1 MVIMNSYQLITAL
14 AFALYL
20 GLMLTIGFF
29 TFRKTKSTSDYFL
42 GGRSIGPWFT
52 ALSAEASDMS
62 GWLLMG
68 LPGLAYFTGLQ
79 EAFWTAVGLLVG
91 TYLNWLLV
99 AKRMRKYSI
108 HAKDSITIPEFLTNR
123 FHDKSKLLQ
132 TISSIII
139 LVFFIVY
146 TASGFLASAKL
157 FTAVFGMNYYAALF
171 LGVLVILGYTLL
183 GGYLAVVATDFLQG
197 TLMFFALV
205 MTGVIAVFAIGG
217 PAHTF
222 EQLSQFG
229 QHFINPFVTPPGTS
243 YGFLQILSALAWGLG
258 YFGMPHILIRFMS
271 IRSNH
276 EVKTSRRIA
285 MVWVVI
291 AMAAA
296 LLVGVV
302 GKIFLQPTTFDSQ
315 SAAEAVFIVSMQK
328 IFPTFI
334 AGFFLCAILAASMS
348 TADSQLLVAS
358 SAFSKDVYKA
368 VLRKDASDKETLLV
382 SRLTVVAITIIAIFL
397 AMDPNSSIFD
407 VVSYAWA
414 GFGATFGPVILASL
428 FWRRASRNG
437 AVAAMLGGGIT
448 VVVWKQLS
456 GGIFAV
462 YEFLPGF
469 IIASLCM
476 VVFSLLE
483 KHPDEEVF
491 KEFDAFMAT
500 ED

>member
-1 MVIMNSYQLITAL
+1 MNTYQVLTAL

-20 GLMLTIGFF
+20 GLMLAIGFF

-79 EAFWTAVGLLVG
+79 EAFWTAVGLLIG

-99 AKRMRKYSI
+99 AKRMRKYTI

-123 FHDKSKLLQ
+123 FHDKSNVLQ
-132 TISSIII
+132 TISSLII
-139 LVFFIVY
+139 LVFFVVY
-146 TASGFLASAKL
+146 TASGFLACAKL
-157 FTAVFGMNYYAALF
+157 FTAVFGMNYYAALL
-171 LGVLVILGYTLL
+171 LGVVVILGYTLL

-197 TLMFFALV
+197 SLMFVALV
-205 MTGVIAVFAIGG
+205 ATGLIALFAIGG

-222 EQLSQFG
+222 TELAKFG
-229 QHFINPFVTPPGTS
+229 EHFINPFITPPGTT

-271 IRSNH
+271 IRSNA

-285 MVWVVI
+285 MVWVTI

-302 GKIFLQPTTFDSQ
+302 GKIFLLPLEYASQ
-315 SAAEAVFIVSMQK
+315 SAAESVFIASMQK

-368 VLRKDASDKETLLV
+368 LLRKDASDKETLLI
-382 SRLTVVAITIIAIFL
+382 SRITVVVITIIAIFL

-428 FWRRASRNG
+428 FWRKSTKNG
-437 AVAAMLGGGIT
+437 AIAAMVGGFLT
-448 VVVWKQLS
+448 VIIWKQLS
-456 GGIFAV
+456 GGIFDV
-462 YEFLPGF
+462 YELLPGF
-469 IIASLCM
+469 ILASILM
-476 VVFSLLE
+476 IVFSLLD
-483 KHPDEEVF
+483 KHPDPKMLE
-491 KEFDAFMAT
+491 EFDAFVAI

>member
-1 MVIMNSYQLITAL
+1 MNSYLFLTAL

-20 GLMLTIGFF
+20 GLMLAIGFF

-91 TYLNWLLV
+91 TYLNWFFV
-99 AKRMRKYSI
+99 AKRMRKYTI

-123 FHDKSKLLQ
+123 FHDKSKILQ

-139 LVFFIVY
+139 LVFFVVY
-146 TASGFLASAKL
+146 TASGFLACAKL
-157 FTAVFGMNYYAALF
+157 FTSVFGMNYYAALI
-171 LGVLVILGYTLL
+171 LGVVVILGYTLL
-183 GGYLAVVATDFLQG
+183 GGYLAVVATDFVQG
-197 TLMFFALV
+197 SLMFVALV
-205 MTGVIAVFAIGG
+205 ATGVLALFATGG
-217 PAHTF
+217 PAYTF
-222 EQLSQFG
+222 AKLGEFG
-229 QHFINPFVTPPGTS
+229 QHFINPFITPPGTS

-258 YFGMPHILIRFMS
+258 YFGMPHILVRFMS
-271 IRSNH
+271 IRSNA

-285 MVWVVI
+285 MVWVTI

-302 GKIFLQPTTFDSQ
+302 GKLFLLPLTYDSQ
-315 SAAEAVFIVSMQK
+315 SAAEAVFIASMQK

-368 VLRKDASDKETLLV
+368 LLRKDASDKETLLV
-382 SRLTVVAITIIAIFL
+382 SRITVIVITIIAIFL
-397 AMDPNSSIFD
+397 AMDPTSSIFD

-414 GFGATFGPVILASL
+414 GFGATFGPVIIAAL
-428 FWRRASRNG
+428 FWRRATRKG
-437 AVAAMLGGGIT
+437 AIAAMVGGGLT
-448 VVVWKQLS
+448 VIIWKQLS
-456 GGIFAV
+456 GGLFDV
-462 YEFLPGF
+462 YELLPGF
-469 IIASLCM
+469 ILASLLM
-476 VVFSLLE
+476 ILFSLLD
-483 KHPDEEVF
+483 KNPDKDMLAEY
-491 KEFDAFMAT
+491 DAYMAI

>member
-1 MVIMNSYQLITAL
+1 MSSYQLITAL

-20 GLMLTIGFF
+20 GMMLTIGFF

-42 GGRSIGPWFT
+42 GGRSVGPWFT

-91 TYLNWLLV
+91 TYLNWLFV

-123 FHDKSKLLQ
+123 FHDKSKVLQ

-139 LVFFIVY
+139 LLFFIVY

-157 FTAVFGMNYYAALF
+157 FTAVFGMNYYIALF
-171 LGVLVILGYTLL
+171 LGVVVILGYTLL

-197 TLMFFALV
+197 SLMFIALVATGLIALFAL
-205 MTGVIAVFAIGG
+205 GG
-217 PAHTF
+217 PVHTF
-222 EQLSQFG
+222 NELAAFG
-229 QHFINPFVTPPGTS
+229 EHFVNPFKTPPGTT
-243 YGFLQILSALAWGLG
+243 YGFLQIVSALAWGLG

-271 IRSNH
+271 IRSNS

-285 MVWVVI
+285 MTWVTI

-302 GKIFLQPTTFDSQ
+302 GKLFLLPLAYETQ
-315 SAAEAVFIVSMQK
+315 SAAEAVFIASMQK

-348 TADSQLLVAS
+348 TSDSQLLVAS

-368 VLRKDASDKETLLV
+368 LIRKNASDKETLLV

-397 AMDPNSSIFD
+397 AMDPTSSIFD
-407 VVSYAWA
+407 IVSYAWA
-414 GFGATFGPVILASL
+414 GFGATFGPVIIAAL
-428 FWRRASRNG
+428 FWRRSSRNG
-437 AVAAMLGGGIT
+437 AVAAMIGGLLT
-448 VVVWKQLS
+448 VIIWKQLS
-456 GGIFAV
+456 GGVFAV
-462 YEFLPGF
+462 YELLPGF
-469 IIASLCM
+469 IVASLCM
-476 VVFSLLE
+476 VIFSLLE
-483 KHPDEEVF
+483 KNPDESVY
-491 KEFDAFMAT
+491 KDFDDFMAI

>member
-1 MVIMNSYQLITAL
+1 
-14 AFALYL
+14 
-20 GLMLTIGFF
+20 
-29 TFRKTKSTSDYFL
+29 
-42 GGRSIGPWFT
+42 
-52 ALSAEASDMS
+52 
-62 GWLLMG
+62 
-68 LPGLAYFTGLQ
+68 PGLAYFTGLQ

-99 AKRMRKYSI
+99 AKRMRKYTI

-123 FHDKSKLLQ
+123 FHDKSKVLQ
-132 TISSIII
+132 TISSVII
-139 LVFFIVY
+139 LVFFVVY
-146 TASGFLASAKL
+146 TASGFLACAKL
-157 FTAVFGMNYYAALF
+157 FTAVFGMNYYAALI
-171 LGVLVILGYTLL
+171 LGVVVILGYTLL

-197 TLMFFALV
+197 SLMFVALV
-205 MTGVIAVFAIGG
+205 ATGLIALFAIGG

-222 EQLSQFG
+222 TELAKFG
-229 QHFINPFVTPPGTS
+229 EHFINPFITPPGTT

-271 IRSNH
+271 IRSNA

-285 MVWVVI
+285 MVWVTL

-302 GKIFLQPTTFDSQ
+302 GKIFLLPLEYASQ
-315 SAAEAVFIVSMQK
+315 SAAESVFIASMQK

-368 VLRKDASDKETLLV
+368 LLRKDASDKETLLV
-382 SRLTVVAITIIAIFL
+382 SRITVVVITIIAIFL

-428 FWRRASRNG
+428 FWRKATKNG
-437 AVAAMLGGGIT
+437 AVAAMVGGFLT
-448 VVVWKQLS
+448 VIIWKQLS
-456 GGIFAV
+456 GGLFDV
-462 YEFLPGF
+462 YELLPGF
-469 IIASLCM
+469 IIASILM
-476 VVFSLLE
+476 IVFSLLD
-483 KHPDEEVF
+483 KHPDPEMLE
-491 KEFDAFMAT
+491 EFDAFVAI

>member
-1 MVIMNSYQLITAL
+1 
-14 AFALYL
+14 
-20 GLMLTIGFF
+20 
-29 TFRKTKSTSDYFL
+29 
-42 GGRSIGPWFT
+42 
-52 ALSAEASDMS
+52 
-62 GWLLMG
+62 MG

-79 EAFWTAVGLLVG
+79 EAFWTAGGRVIG
-91 TYLNWLLV
+91 TYLIWRLV
-99 AKRMRKYSI
+99 AKSMRKCTI

-123 FHDKSKLLQ
+123 FHDKSNVLQ
-132 TISSIII
+132 TISSLII
-139 LVFFIVY
+139 LVFFVVY
-146 TASGFLASAKL
+146 TASGFLACAKL
-157 FTAVFGMNYYAALF
+157 FTAVFGMNYYAALL
-171 LGVLVILGYTLL
+171 LGVVVILGYTLL

-197 TLMFFALV
+197 SLMFVALV
-205 MTGVIAVFAIGG
+205 ATGLIALFAIGG

-222 EQLSQFG
+222 TELAKFG
-229 QHFINPFVTPPGTS
+229 EHFINPFITPPGTT

-271 IRSNH
+271 IRSNA

-285 MVWVVI
+285 MVWVTI

-302 GKIFLQPTTFDSQ
+302 GKIFLLPLEYASQ
-315 SAAEAVFIVSMQK
+315 SAAESVFIASMQK

-368 VLRKDASDKETLLV
+368 LLRKDASDKETLLI
-382 SRLTVVAITIIAIFL
+382 SRITVVVITIIAIFL

-428 FWRRASRNG
+428 FWRKSTKNG
-437 AVAAMLGGGIT
+437 AIAAMVGGFLT
-448 VVVWKQLS
+448 VIIWKQLS
-456 GGIFAV
+456 GGIFDV
-462 YEFLPGF
+462 YELLPGF
-469 IIASLCM
+469 ILASILM
-476 VVFSLLE
+476 IVFSLLD
-483 KHPDEEVF
+483 KHPDPKMLE
-491 KEFDAFMAT
+491 EFDAFVAI

>member
-1 MVIMNSYQLITAL
+1 MNSYQLITAL

-20 GLMLTIGFF
+20 GLMLAIGFF

-91 TYLNWLLV
+91 TYLNWLFV
-99 AKRMRKYSI
+99 AKRMRKYTI
-108 HAKDSITIPEFLTNR
+108 HAKDSITIPEFLANR
-123 FHDKSKLLQ
+123 FHDKSKVLQ
-132 TISSIII
+132 TVSSIII
-139 LVFFIVY
+139 LVFFVVY
-146 TASGFLASAKL
+146 TASGFLACAKL
-157 FTAVFGMNYYAALF
+157 FTAVFGMNYYAALL
-171 LGVLVILGYTLL
+171 LGVVVILGYTLL
-183 GGYLAVVATDFLQG
+183 GGYLAVVATDFVQG
-197 TLMFFALV
+197 SLMFVALVATGFFALV
-205 MTGVIAVFAIGG
+205 AVGG

-222 EQLSQFG
+222 AKLGEFG
-229 QHFINPFVTPPGTS
+229 QHFINPFITPPGTT

-258 YFGMPHILIRFMS
+258 YFGMPHILVRFMS
-271 IRSNH
+271 IRSNS

-285 MVWVVI
+285 MVWVTI

-302 GKIFLQPTTFDSQ
+302 GKLFLLPMTYDSQ
-315 SAAEAVFIVSMQK
+315 SAAEAVFIASMQK

-368 VLRKDASDKETLLV
+368 LLRKNASDKETLLV
-382 SRLTVVAITIIAIFL
+382 SRVTVIAITIIAIFL

-414 GFGATFGPVILASL
+414 GFGATFGPVIIAAL
-428 FWRRASRNG
+428 FWRRATRNG
-437 AVAAMLGGGIT
+437 AIAAMVGGGAT
-448 VVVWKQLS
+448 VIIWKQLS
-456 GGIFAV
+456 GGLFDV
-462 YEFLPGF
+462 YELLPGF
-469 IIASLCM
+469 ILASLLM
-476 VVFSLLE
+476 IVFSLLD
-483 KHPDEEVF
+483 KNPD
-491 KEFDAFMAT
+491 KAMLAEFDAYMAI

>member
-1 MVIMNSYQLITAL
+1 MNSYQIITAL
-14 AFALYL
+14 AFAIYL
-20 GLMLTIGFF
+20 GLMLSIGFV
-29 TFRKTKSTSDYFL
+29 TYKKTKSTSDYFL

-68 LPGLAYFTGLQ
+68 LPGLAYFSGLQ

-99 AKRMRKYSI
+99 AKRMRKYTI

-123 FHDKSKLLQ
+123 FHDKSKALQ

-139 LVFFIVY
+139 LMFFIVY

-157 FTAVFGMNYYAALF
+157 FTAVFGLNYYIALL
-171 LGVLVILGYTLL
+171 LGVAVILGYTLL

-197 TLMFFALV
+197 SLMFIALIA
-205 MTGVIAVFAIGG
+205 TGFIALILAGG

-222 EQLSQFG
+222 NELAQFG
-229 QHFINPFVTPPGTS
+229 RHFINPFITPPGTS

-258 YFGMPHILIRFMS
+258 YFGMPHILVRFMS
-271 IRSNH
+271 IRSNA

-285 MVWVVI
+285 MVWVSL

-302 GKIFLQPTTFDSQ
+302 GKVFLVPLVYESQ
-315 SAAEAVFIVSMQK
+315 SAAEAVFIASMQK

-368 VLRKDASDKETLLV
+368 LLRKDASDKETLLV
-382 SRLTVVAITIIAIFL
+382 SRITVVTITIIAIFL

-437 AVAAMLGGGIT
+437 AIAAMVSGGLT
-448 VVVWKQLS
+448 VVIWKQLS
-456 GGIFAV
+456 GGLFDV
-462 YEFLPGF
+462 YELLPGF
-469 IIASLCM
+469 IIASIFM
-476 VVFSLLE
+476 VIFSLLE
-483 KHPDEEVF
+483 KHPDPKMFE
-491 KEFDAFMAT
+491 EFDAYMAI

>member
-1 MVIMNSYQLITAL
+1 ML
-14 AFALYL
+14 A
-20 GLMLTIGFF
+20 IGFF

-79 EAFWTAVGLLVG
+79 EAFWTAVGLLIG
-91 TYLNWLLV
+91 TYLNWRLV
-99 AKRMRKYSI
+99 AKSMRKCTI

-123 FHDKSKLLQ
+123 FHDKSNVLQ
-132 TISSIII
+132 TISSLII
-139 LVFFIVY
+139 LVFFVVY
-146 TASGFLASAKL
+146 TASGFLACAKL
-157 FTAVFGMNYYAALF
+157 FTAVFGMNYYAALL
-171 LGVLVILGYTLL
+171 LGVVVILGYTLL

-197 TLMFFALV
+197 SLMFVALV
-205 MTGVIAVFAIGG
+205 ATGLIALFAIGG

-222 EQLSQFG
+222 TELAKFG
-229 QHFINPFVTPPGTS
+229 EHFINPFITPPGTT

-271 IRSNH
+271 IRSNA

-285 MVWVVI
+285 MVWVTI

-302 GKIFLQPTTFDSQ
+302 GKIFLLPLEYASQ
-315 SAAEAVFIVSMQK
+315 SAAESVFIASMQK

-368 VLRKDASDKETLLV
+368 LLRKDASDKETLLI
-382 SRLTVVAITIIAIFL
+382 SRITVVVITIIAIFL

-428 FWRRASRNG
+428 FWRKSTKNG
-437 AVAAMLGGGIT
+437 AIAAMVGGFLT
-448 VVVWKQLS
+448 VIIWKQLS
-456 GGIFAV
+456 GGIFDV
-462 YEFLPGF
+462 YELLPGF
-469 IIASLCM
+469 ILASILM
-476 VVFSLLE
+476 IVFSLLD
-483 KHPDEEVF
+483 KHPDPKMLE
-491 KEFDAFMAT
+491 EFDAFVAI

>member
-1 MVIMNSYQLITAL
+1 MNTYQVLTAL

-20 GLMLTIGFF
+20 GLMLSIGFF

-99 AKRMRKYSI
+99 AKRMRKYTI

-123 FHDKSKLLQ
+123 FHDKSKVLQ
-132 TISSIII
+132 TISSVII
-139 LVFFIVY
+139 LVFFVVY
-146 TASGFLASAKL
+146 TASGFLACAKL
-157 FTAVFGMNYYAALF
+157 FTAVFGMNYYAALI
-171 LGVLVILGYTLL
+171 LGVVVILGYTLL

-197 TLMFFALV
+197 SLMFVALV
-205 MTGVIAVFAIGG
+205 ATGLIALFAIGG

-222 EQLSQFG
+222 TELAKFG
-229 QHFINPFVTPPGTS
+229 EHFINPFITPPGTT

-271 IRSNH
+271 IRSNA

-285 MVWVVI
+285 MVWVTL

-302 GKIFLQPTTFDSQ
+302 GKIFLLPLEYASQ
-315 SAAEAVFIVSMQK
+315 SAAESVFIASMQK

-368 VLRKDASDKETLLV
+368 LLRKDASDKETLLV
-382 SRLTVVAITIIAIFL
+382 SRITVVVITIIAIFL

-428 FWRRASRNG
+428 FWRKATKNG
-437 AVAAMLGGGIT
+437 AVAAMVGGFLT
-448 VVVWKQLS
+448 VIIWKQLS
-456 GGIFAV
+456 GGLFDV
-462 YEFLPGF
+462 YELLPGF
-469 IIASLCM
+469 IIASILM
-476 VVFSLLE
+476 IVFSLLD
-483 KHPDEEVF
+483 KHPDPEMLE
-491 KEFDAFMAT
+491 EFDAFVAI

>member
-1 MVIMNSYQLITAL
+1 MNTYQVLTAL

-20 GLMLTIGFF
+20 GLMLAIGFF

-99 AKRMRKYSI
+99 AKRMRKYTI

-123 FHDKSKLLQ
+123 FHDKSKVLQ
-132 TISSIII
+132 TISSLII
-139 LVFFIVY
+139 LVFFVVY
-146 TASGFLASAKL
+146 TASGFLACAKL
-157 FTAVFGMNYYAALF
+157 FTAVFGMNYYAALL
-171 LGVLVILGYTLL
+171 LGVVVILGYTLL

-197 TLMFFALV
+197 SLMFVALV
-205 MTGVIAVFAIGG
+205 ATGLIALFAIGG

-222 EQLSQFG
+222 AELAKFG
-229 QHFINPFVTPPGTS
+229 EHFINPFITPPGTT

-258 YFGMPHILIRFMS
+258 YFGMPHILVRFMS
-271 IRSNH
+271 IRSNA

-285 MVWVVI
+285 MVWVTL

-302 GKIFLQPTTFDSQ
+302 GKIFLLPLEYASQ
-315 SAAEAVFIVSMQK
+315 SAAESVFIASMQK

-368 VLRKDASDKETLLV
+368 LLRKDASDKETLLV
-382 SRLTVVAITIIAIFL
+382 SRITVVVITIIAIFL

-428 FWRRASRNG
+428 FWRKATKNG
-437 AVAAMLGGGIT
+437 AIAAMVGGFLT
-448 VVVWKQLS
+448 VIIWKQLS
-456 GGIFAV
+456 GGLFDV
-462 YEFLPGF
+462 YELLPGF
-469 IIASLCM
+469 IIASILM
-476 VVFSLLE
+476 IVFSLLD
-483 KHPDEEVF
+483 KHPDPQMLE
-491 KEFDAFMAT
+491 EFDAFVAI

>member
-1 MVIMNSYQLITAL
+1 MNSYQFLTAL

-20 GLMLTIGFF
+20 GLMLAIGFF

-91 TYLNWLLV
+91 TYLNWFFV
-99 AKRMRKYSI
+99 AKRMRKYTI

-123 FHDKSKLLQ
+123 FHDKSKVLQ

-139 LVFFIVY
+139 LVFFVVY
-146 TASGFLASAKL
+146 TASGFLACAKL
-157 FTAVFGMNYYAALF
+157 FTSVFGMNYYAALL
-171 LGVLVILGYTLL
+171 LGVVVILGYTLL
-183 GGYLAVVATDFLQG
+183 GGYLAVVATDFVQG
-197 TLMFFALV
+197 SLMFVALV
-205 MTGVIAVFAIGG
+205 ATGVLALFATGG

-222 EQLSQFG
+222 AKLGEFG
-229 QHFINPFVTPPGTS
+229 QHFINPFITPPGTS

-258 YFGMPHILIRFMS
+258 YFGMPHILVRFMS
-271 IRSNH
+271 IRSNA

-285 MVWVVI
+285 MVWVTI

-302 GKIFLQPTTFDSQ
+302 GKLFLLPLTYDSQ
-315 SAAEAVFIVSMQK
+315 SAAEAVFIASMQK

-368 VLRKDASDKETLLV
+368 LLRKDASDKETLLV
-382 SRLTVVAITIIAIFL
+382 SRITVIVITIIAIFL
-397 AMDPNSSIFD
+397 AMDPTSSIFD

-414 GFGATFGPVILASL
+414 GFGATFGPVIIAAL
-428 FWRRASRNG
+428 FWRRATRKG
-437 AVAAMLGGGIT
+437 AIAAMVGGGLT
-448 VVVWKQLS
+448 VIIWKQLS
-456 GGIFAV
+456 GGLFDV
-462 YEFLPGF
+462 YELLPGF
-469 IIASLCM
+469 ILASLLM
-476 VVFSLLE
+476 ILFSLLD
-483 KHPDEEVF
+483 KNPDKDMLAEY
-491 KEFDAFMAT
+491 DAYMAI

>member
-1 MVIMNSYQLITAL
+1 MNTYQVLTAL

-20 GLMLTIGFF
+20 GLMLAIGFF

-99 AKRMRKYSI
+99 AKRMRKYTI

-123 FHDKSKLLQ
+123 FHDKSKVLQ
-132 TISSIII
+132 TISSVII
-139 LVFFIVY
+139 LVFFVVY
-146 TASGFLASAKL
+146 TASGFLACAKL
-157 FTAVFGMNYYAALF
+157 FTAVFGMNYYAALI
-171 LGVLVILGYTLL
+171 LGVVVILGYTLL

-197 TLMFFALV
+197 SLMFVALV
-205 MTGVIAVFAIGG
+205 ATGLIALFAIGG

-222 EQLSQFG
+222 TELAKFG
-229 QHFINPFVTPPGTS
+229 EHFINPFITPPGTT

-271 IRSNH
+271 IRSNA

-285 MVWVVI
+285 MVWVTL

-302 GKIFLQPTTFDSQ
+302 GKIFLLPLEYASQ
-315 SAAEAVFIVSMQK
+315 SAAESVFIASMQK

-368 VLRKDASDKETLLV
+368 LLRKDASDKETLLV
-382 SRLTVVAITIIAIFL
+382 SRITVVVITIIAIFL

-428 FWRRASRNG
+428 FWRKATKNG
-437 AVAAMLGGGIT
+437 AVAAMVGGFLT
-448 VVVWKQLS
+448 VIIWKQLS
-456 GGIFAV
+456 GGLFDV
-462 YEFLPGF
+462 YELLPGF
-469 IIASLCM
+469 IIASILM
-476 VVFSLLE
+476 IVFSLLD
-483 KHPDEEVF
+483 KHPDPEMLE
-491 KEFDAFMAT
+491 EFDAFVAI

>member
-1 MVIMNSYQLITAL
+1 MNTYQVLTAL

-20 GLMLTIGFF
+20 GLMLAIGFF

-79 EAFWTAVGLLVG
+79 EAFWTAVGLLIG

-99 AKRMRKYSI
+99 AKRMRKYTI

-123 FHDKSKLLQ
+123 FHDKSNVLQ
-132 TISSIII
+132 TISSLII
-139 LVFFIVY
+139 LVFFVVY
-146 TASGFLASAKL
+146 TASGFLACAKL
-157 FTAVFGMNYYAALF
+157 FTAVFGMNYYAALL
-171 LGVLVILGYTLL
+171 LGVVVILGYTLL

-197 TLMFFALV
+197 SLMFVALV
-205 MTGVIAVFAIGG
+205 ATGLIALFAIGG

-222 EQLSQFG
+222 TELAKFG
-229 QHFINPFVTPPGTS
+229 EHFINPFITPPGTT

-271 IRSNH
+271 IRSNA

-285 MVWVVI
+285 MVWVTI

-302 GKIFLQPTTFDSQ
+302 GKIFLLPLEYASQ
-315 SAAEAVFIVSMQK
+315 SAAESVFIASMQK

-368 VLRKDASDKETLLV
+368 LLRKDASDKETLLV
-382 SRLTVVAITIIAIFL
+382 SRITVVVITIIAIFL

-428 FWRRASRNG
+428 FWRKSTKNG
-437 AVAAMLGGGIT
+437 AIAAMVGGFLT
-448 VVVWKQLS
+448 VIIWKQLS
-456 GGIFAV
+456 GGIFDV
-462 YEFLPGF
+462 YELLPGF
-469 IIASLCM
+469 ILASILM
-476 VVFSLLE
+476 IVFSLLD
-483 KHPDEEVF
+483 KHPDPKMLE
-491 KEFDAFMAT
+491 EFDAFVAI

>member
-1 MVIMNSYQLITAL
+1 MNSYQLITAL

-20 GLMLTIGFF
+20 GLMLAIGFF

-79 EAFWTAVGLLVG
+79 EAFWTAVGLLAG
-91 TYLNWLLV
+91 TYLNWLFV
-99 AKRMRKYSI
+99 AKRMRKYTI
-108 HAKDSITIPEFLTNR
+108 HAKNSITIPEFLTNR
-123 FHDKSKLLQ
+123 FHDTSKVLQ
-132 TISSIII
+132 TISSVII
-139 LVFFIVY
+139 LVFFVVY
-146 TASGFLASAKL
+146 TASGFLACAKL
-157 FTAVFGMNYYAALF
+157 FTAVFGMNYYAALIF
-171 LGVLVILGYTLL
+171 GVVVILGYTLL

-197 TLMFFALV
+197 SLMFIALV
-205 MTGVIAVFAIGG
+205 ATGFLALVAVGG

-222 EQLSQFG
+222 AKLGEFG
-229 QHFINPFVTPPGTS
+229 QHFINPFITPPGTT

-258 YFGMPHILIRFMS
+258 YFGMPHILVRFMS
-271 IRSNH
+271 IRSNA

-285 MVWVVI
+285 MVWVTI

-302 GKIFLQPTTFDSQ
+302 GKLFLLPMSFDSQ
-315 SAAEAVFIVSMQK
+315 SAAEAVFIASMQK

-368 VLRKDASDKETLLV
+368 LLRKDASDKETLLV
-382 SRLTVVAITIIAIFL
+382 SRITVIVITIIAIFL

-414 GFGATFGPVILASL
+414 GFGATFGPVIIAAL
-428 FWRRASRNG
+428 FWRRATRNG
-437 AVAAMLGGGIT
+437 AIAAMVGGGAT
-448 VVVWKQLS
+448 VIIWKQLS
-456 GGIFAV
+456 GGLFDV
-462 YEFLPGF
+462 YELLPGF
-469 IIASLCM
+469 ILASLLM
-476 VVFSLLE
+476 ILFSLLD
-483 KHPDEEVF
+483 KHPD
-491 KEFDAFMAT
+491 KAMLAEFDAYMAI

>member
-1 MVIMNSYQLITAL
+1 MNTYQVLTAL

-20 GLMLTIGFF
+20 GLMLAIGFF

-99 AKRMRKYSI
+99 AKRMRKYTI

-123 FHDKSKLLQ
+123 FHDKSKVLQ
-132 TISSIII
+132 TISSVII
-139 LVFFIVY
+139 LVFFVVY
-146 TASGFLASAKL
+146 TASGFLACAKL
-157 FTAVFGMNYYAALF
+157 FTAVFGMNYYAALI
-171 LGVLVILGYTLL
+171 LGVVVILGYTLL

-197 TLMFFALV
+197 SLMFVALV
-205 MTGVIAVFAIGG
+205 ATGLIALFAIGG

-222 EQLSQFG
+222 TELAKFG
-229 QHFINPFVTPPGTS
+229 EHFINPFITPPGTT

-271 IRSNH
+271 IRSNA

-285 MVWVVI
+285 MVWVTL

-302 GKIFLQPTTFDSQ
+302 GKIFLLPLEYASQ
-315 SAAEAVFIVSMQK
+315 SAAESVFIASMQK

-368 VLRKDASDKETLLV
+368 ILRKDASDKETLLV
-382 SRLTVVAITIIAIFL
+382 SRITVVVITIIAIFL

-428 FWRRASRNG
+428 FWRKATKNG
-437 AVAAMLGGGIT
+437 AVAAMVGGFLT
-448 VVVWKQLS
+448 VIIWKQLS
-456 GGIFAV
+456 GGLFDV
-462 YEFLPGF
+462 YELLPGF
-469 IIASLCM
+469 IIASILM
-476 VVFSLLE
+476 IVFSLLD
-483 KHPDEEVF
+483 KHPDPEMLE
-491 KEFDAFMAT
+491 EFDAFVAI

>member
-1 MVIMNSYQLITAL
+1 MNSYLFLTAL

-20 GLMLTIGFF
+20 GLMLAIGFF

-79 EAFWTAVGLLVG
+79 EAFWTAVGLLIG
-91 TYLNWLLV
+91 TYLNWLFV
-99 AKRMRKYSI
+99 AKRMRKYTI

-123 FHDKSKLLQ
+123 FHDTSKVLQ

-139 LVFFIVY
+139 LVFFVVY
-146 TASGFLASAKL
+146 TASGFLACAKL
-157 FTAVFGMNYYAALF
+157 FTSVFGMNYYIALM
-171 LGVLVILGYTLL
+171 LGVVVILGYTLL
-183 GGYLAVVATDFLQG
+183 GGYLAVVATDFVQG
-197 TLMFFALV
+197 SLMFVALV
-205 MTGVIAVFAIGG
+205 ATGLLALFAAGG

-222 EQLSQFG
+222 AKLGEFG
-229 QHFINPFVTPPGTS
+229 QHFINPFITPPGTT

-258 YFGMPHILIRFMS
+258 YFGMPHILVRFMS
-271 IRSNH
+271 IRSNV

-285 MVWVVI
+285 MVWVTI

-302 GKIFLQPTTFDSQ
+302 GKVFLLPLTYDSQ
-315 SAAEAVFIVSMQK
+315 SAAEAVFIASMQK

-368 VLRKDASDKETLLV
+368 LLRKDASDKETLLV
-382 SRLTVVAITIIAIFL
+382 SRITVIVITIIAIFL
-397 AMDPNSSIFD
+397 AMDPTSSIFD

-414 GFGATFGPVILASL
+414 GFGATFGPVIIAAL
-428 FWRRASRNG
+428 FWRRATKKG
-437 AVAAMLGGGIT
+437 AIAAMLGGGLT
-448 VVVWKQLS
+448 VIIWKQLS
-456 GGIFAV
+456 GGLFDV
-462 YEFLPGF
+462 YELLPGF
-469 IIASLCM
+469 IIASILM
-476 VVFSLLE
+476 VLFSLLD
-483 KHPDEEVF
+483 KHPD
-491 KEFDAFMAT
+491 KAMIAEFDAYMAI